1 MKTHGRTW
9 ALGGLFLVAL
19 LGAAC
24 KSGDARE
31 RNEPAAASSAAEASD
46 VTFPDY
52 PPGADGGKLW
62 LRSKG
67 GPLGEGTFEATPRE
81 ARGDGKSFYSQSAS
95 EKRKGAAVVYTIEL
109 DKRAAGE
116 HAVEPGIIRF
126 YTGDGTGPDD
136 KNFELVEGHLK
147 IDEASTKSLRM
158 RAIGKARER
167 DSKELSDVEL
177 ALVLAL

>member
-9 ALGGLFLVAL
+9 ALGGLLSIALV
-19 LGAAC
+19 GAAC
-24 KSGDARE
+24 KSGDDGE
-31 RNEPAAASSAAEASD
+31 RDEPSAASSAAEASD
-46 VTFPDY
+46 IAFPDY
-52 PPGADGGKLW
+52 PPGADSGKLW

-67 GPLGEGTFEATPRE
+67 GPLGEGTFVATPRE
-81 ARGDGKSFYSQSAS
+81 ARGDGRSFYSQSAS
-95 EKRKGAAVVYTIEL
+95 EKRKGTAVVYTIEL
-109 DKRAAGE
+109 GKRAAGE
-116 HAVEPGIIRF
+116 HAVAPGIIRF

-147 IDEASTKSLRM
+147 IDEASAKSLRM